1 MALAVSKKTGNYIII
16 FVFAGGGGGLGYV
29 EMLFRCNYLA
39 LVGGGI
45 RPLYQSNKVLV
56 WDDLKKAPAIFLD
69 FSAPVKLV
77 RLRRDRIV
85 VVLEGVIKVFTFE
98 QNPRQLHVFET
109 NQNPLGLCVLC
120 PSSSKSL
127 LAFPGRRTGQ
137 VQIVD
142 LSVSR
147 WRGTSEASNTI
158 PSLSDDQNGDAEDN
172 GTRRTSHLPG
182 HEPAGHPLGHGQR
195 EGHADPCV

>member
-1 MALAVSKKTGNYIII
+1 M
-16 FVFAGGGGGLGYV
+16 

-45 RPLYQSNKVLV
+45 CPYQSSNKVLI
-56 WDDLKKAPAIFLD
+56 WDDLKKAPAIYLD

-98 QNPRQLHVFET
+98 QKPRQLHVFET

-142 LSVSR
+142 LSVSIVGAFQVDR
-147 WRGTSEASNTI
+147 SFIVSLFL
-158 PSLSDDQNGDAEDN
+158 LSDPQNGDAEDH
-172 GTRRTSHLPG
+172 GPRGSPHLPG
-182 HEPAGHPLGHGQR
+182 DESAGHPFGHRQ
-195 EGHADPCV
+195 

>member
-1 MALAVSKKTGNYIII
+1 
-16 FVFAGGGGGLGYV
+16 
-29 EMLFRCNYLA
+29 MLFRCNYLA

-45 RPLYQSNKVLV
+45 KPLYETNKVLV
-56 WDDLKKAPAIFLD
+56 WDDLKKSPAIFLD
-69 FSAPVKLV
+69 FSSPVKLV

-120 PSSSKSL
+120 PSSNKSL

-142 LSVSR
+142 LSVSNER
-147 WRGTSEASNTI
+147 SLLNYHSLISTI
-158 PSLSDDQNGDAEDN
+158 YPADDENGDPEDQC
-172 GTRRTSHLPG
+172 
-182 HEPAGHPLGHGQR
+182 A
-195 EGHADPCV
+195 